1 MGVVIVSTEVRE
13 VAMDPDQLEIGSGMG
28 TGKSCSL
35 NLQVPQ
41 GAMRRQHRTATTLW
55 GRCSGRGMPVN
66 PGFGTHPGF
75 GSFPPPM
82 DQRRTTLNIEY
93 EYNKTGPTSLT
104 FLDVAL
110 AHTYRRKYTVLTA
123 FSYRH
128 RLWSACKVNRK
139 KH

>member
-1 MGVVIVSTEVRE
+1 MIVLTEVRE
-13 VAMDPDQLEIGSGMG
+13 VPMDPDQLEIGSGMG

-66 PGFGTHPGF
+66 LGLGHTLVLAP
-75 GSFPPPM
+75 SPPM

-110 AHTYRRKYTVLTA
+110 AHTYRRKYTVLAA